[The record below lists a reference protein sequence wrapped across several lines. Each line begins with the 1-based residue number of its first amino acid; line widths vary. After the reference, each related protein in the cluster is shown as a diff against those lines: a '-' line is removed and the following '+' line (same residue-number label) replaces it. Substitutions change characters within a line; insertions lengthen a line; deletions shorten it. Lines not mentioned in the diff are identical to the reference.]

1 MTILEFITDL
11 EAQLPESYTTFPE
24 HSPKINYVNGYN
36 TYRQSVL
43 DILAAKKKELLIPKK

>member
-43 DILAAKKKELLIPKK
+43 DILAGYKKELVDKK